1 LPKGHGL
8 VASIAPILNS
18 GCHASKARRSY
29 RKKEIKGAKKGTQK
43 FQTNKVFTI
52 VIVYKKIFY
61 GIGPIIIRHPILE
74 YILFKMTRENLN
86 IKRNLF

>member
-18 GCHASKARRSY
+18 GCHASKARRSF

-43 FQTNKVFTI
+43 KI
-52 VIVYKKIFY
+52 KRIKYLPLSLVYKKY
-61 GIGPIIIRHPILE
+61 LMILV
-74 YILFKMTRENLN
+74 LL
-86 IKRNLF
+86 